1 MHTSQSDIID
11 IFRNNP
17 GGIGSFLSDEQKR
30 IICAGR
36 GNKAENNSPYDQE
49 KLLESV
55 DIFFQ
60 NHPIE
65 WLEIK

>member
-1 MHTSQSDIID
+1 MHTTQSDIID

-17 GGIGSFLSDEQKR
+17 GGIGSFLSDKQKG

-36 GNKAENNSPYDQE
+36 GNNAENSSPYDQE

-60 NHPIE
+60 NHPFE